1 MLNRLFHK
9 TLLAGVSA
17 AFVFAAAGVP
27 AVSARQSLSGTIT
40 VLSNRTDLD
49 QDGTLAKYSAA
60 FTKLNPGVTVKWQ
73 TATDYAGETATRM
86 STKDYGDVLLIP
98 GALSADK
105 FADFF
110 TPLGTVADLGKKYQ
124 FINEGAYNG
133 TVYGIADTGGAQ
145 GLLYNKDIFKAAGIT
160 AVPTTPA
167 DFQADLKLIK
177 DNTKAIPLYTNYHAG
192 WPLTQWNSGIEAFS
206 GDPDYVNLKIPHMD
220 APFAAGTPLYSSF
233 KLLYDAVKAG
243 YTEKDPTTTDWEKS
257 KTMVATGQ
265 IGVMALGSWAISQMQ
280 AAAVAAGKDPS
291 VIGYMPYPT
300 SVNGKQYAGAGG
312 D

>member
-1 MLNRLFHK
+1 MLHK
-9 TLLAGVSA
+9 TLLAGMSA

-49 QDGTLAKYSAA
+49 TDGTLAKYSAA

-145 GLLYNKDIFKAAGIT
+145 GLLY
-160 AVPTTPA
+160 
-167 DFQADLKLIK
+167 
-177 DNTKAIPLYTNYHAG
+177 KAIADKRNA
-192 WPLTQWNSGIEAFS
+192 Q
-206 GDPDYVNLKIPHMD
+206 
-220 APFAAGTPLYSSF
+220 
-233 KLLYDAVKAG
+233 
-243 YTEKDPTTTDWEKS
+243 
-257 KTMVATGQ
+257 
-265 IGVMALGSWAISQMQ
+265 
-280 AAAVAAGKDPS
+280 
-291 VIGYMPYPT
+291 
-300 SVNGKQYAGAGG
+300 
-312 D
+312 